1 MLKAVAL
8 VFILLG
14 MIVFSGAC
22 QSKKTQNEQEAL
34 NGIEEL
40 HRKDIAA
47 SKARDFETLLS
58 LWTEDGVLLLPGT
71 KPIIGLDAL
80 KVYMD
85 EQAKISQTYKIIKY
99 EHKWEEIKV
108 IGDWAFE
115 WGYFDIE
122 AEMIKDGEIIR
133 EQGKLLRILRKQ
145 KDGSWKAARA
155 IGQND
160 EPSDEE

>member
-1 MLKAVAL
+1 MLKAIGL
-8 VFILLG
+8 VVIVLG
-14 MIVFSGAC
+14 MIVFSGAS
-22 QSKKTQNEQEAL
+22 QNKKSQNEQEDLA
-34 NGIEEL
+34 GIEEL

-47 SKARDFETLLS
+47 SKARDFKTLLS

-85 EQAKISQTYKIIKY
+85 EQAKISQTYKIKKY

-115 WGYFDIE
+115 WGFFKAE
-122 AEMIKDGEIIR
+122 AEMMKDGEIIK

-145 KDGSWKAARA
+145 KDGIWKVARA